1 MMNHNRTSSETARTE
16 GQERSSEHT
25 GRGWHGDAEGHAE
38 AGRKGGQTVAQD
50 REHMAAIGRKGGQA
64 VSRDRH
70 HMAEIGRRGGK
81 ARGATYAP
89 RNTSESQNNS
99 TTRP

>member
-1 MMNHNRTSSETARTE
+1 MMNRNHTSSEMMRAE
-16 GQERSSEHT
+16 GQESSEHT

-64 VSRDRH
+64 VSRDRR

-81 ARGATYAP
+81 ARGATYTQGA
-89 RNTSESQNNS
+89 SDSANNS
-99 TTRP
+99 TKRS